1 MRKLSFLALVLAMC
15 LCLGACSSGE
25 APSVPEEPT
34 TAVPEYSFI
43 NSDRY
48 VQNGTT
54 GIGYRVAIG
63 DDATEEEMR
72 AVFVE
77 LCSADSYDLHTVW
90 FYGLPSDVE
99 GVGSF
104 SVGMLEEKSRGAE
117 PVFTPCTYDADTI
130 AALRERG
137 AEIEQSDE
145 ARSIPRP
152 SIQQEALVEENR
164 FYPVDGAIF
173 TTAANENGLAD
184 TPFWVRGEI
193 VSRSDVGGYD
203 TIQLSTEYG
212 ALYISAVSVNIPE
225 IDEGAE
231 ITVYFVYS
239 GFSDALDGPC
249 GVYAYHE

>member
-1 MRKLSFLALVLAMC
+1 MSEQANTIAAAEVSSEYLSDIRLRVRSSVDKLDGEIKDLILAARADLVRGGVLPAR
-15 LCLGACSSGE
+15 AADE
-25 APSVPEEPT
+25 
-34 TAVPEYSFI
+34 
-43 NSDRY
+43 
-48 VQNGTT
+48 
-54 GIGYRVAIG
+54 
-63 DDATEEEMR
+63 TEEEMR

-99 GVGSF
+99 DVGSF